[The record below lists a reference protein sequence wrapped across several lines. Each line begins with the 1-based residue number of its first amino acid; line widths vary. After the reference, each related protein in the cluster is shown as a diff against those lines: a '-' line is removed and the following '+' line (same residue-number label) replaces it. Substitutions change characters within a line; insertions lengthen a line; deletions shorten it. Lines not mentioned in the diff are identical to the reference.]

1 MHVRRQNNWD
11 CRGRTPKSSH
21 SAPAGRMSALPGG
34 LNGWETRQRIR
45 EYDSAHI
52 AAGRVDNVVVYKV
65 DRLTTC

>member
-1 MHVRRQNNWD
+1 
-11 CRGRTPKSSH
+11 
-21 SAPAGRMSALPGG
+21 MSALPGG